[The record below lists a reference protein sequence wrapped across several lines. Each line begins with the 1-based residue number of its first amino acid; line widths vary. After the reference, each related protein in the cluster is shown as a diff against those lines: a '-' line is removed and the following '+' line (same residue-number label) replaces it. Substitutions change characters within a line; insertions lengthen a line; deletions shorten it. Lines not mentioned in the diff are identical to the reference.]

1 MSTIPH
7 RTRVIIWSSAFAGA
21 FVVLMFVIL
30 RAAVPGGVLELTT
43 DLRAPARYISDPKP
57 NGRLAYEDDDG
68 TVVPLK
74 GSPLYFD
81 LAPPGSFEDIDVT
94 VTYRAEKE
102 PFMEIGGLISSFVGF
117 YDARPGASG
126 LLDTLSWDR
135 RSGDG
140 LTLYQREPTYA
151 SVEEFRANPP
161 SIDRVAVWETSI
173 RTAEEAPTGTDAGF
187 SRQIS
192 LRGAHRMT
200 VHTGG
205 DPLVLHLSVQDMN
218 REEGEDPA
226 VLVVYDAS
234 GSMLI
239 RLAKLD
245 DDGNTSD
252 DQQQSGLRDLSI
264 SLPDAAAGTYQIAFS
279 ATDDMFI
286 RRIESSSS
294 DLVFLDHLYL
304 GDHVGYSD
312 VTPPITVYAAGERI
326 SARTAH
332 DEAVQTLMVGDQS
345 LTLAAA
351 AERYSIPIDDSQG
364 PVAVVSPKRDVRLEA
379 DGEFAL
385 SKESM
390 FRSRPYEI
398 SWNTTEE
405 TLNDRGIDYVLTSY
419 QRPSDGGD
427 LRSATA
433 TFAIGG
439 LARTAEGKFRF
450 VIDVPGLSASDGSFG
465 IHDVRFTLR
474 RDPIGWFGGV
484 IRLLKGKWD
493 PAKDR
498 TGIFVPYG
506 RLYGENVP

>member
-68 TVVPLK
+68 TVIPLK

-81 LAPPGSFEDIDVT
+81 LAPPGSFEDVDVT
-94 VTYRAEKE
+94 VTYRAEGR

-117 YDARPGASG
+117 YDDLPGASG

-161 SIDRVAVWETSI
+161 SMDRVAVWETSV
-173 RTAEEAPTGTDAGF
+173 RTADEAPTGADAGF

-239 RLAKLD
+239 RLANLD

-294 DLVFLDHLYL
+294 DIVFLDHLYL
-304 GDHVGYSD
+304 GDHIGYSD
-312 VTPPITVYAAGERI
+312 TTPTATVYAMGEMV
-326 SARTAH
+326 SARTSRDA
-332 DEAVQTLMVGDQS
+332 ALQTLMVGGQPLV
-345 LTLAAA
+345 LTAASE
-351 AERYSIPIDDSQG
+351 ERSIGIDDDGG
-364 PVAVVSPKRDVRLEA
+364 PVAIVSPKGDVFLEV

-385 SKESM
+385 SANSM

-398 SWNTTEE
+398 SWNTTER
-405 TLNDRGIDYVLTSY
+405 TLDDRGIDYVLVRY
-419 QRPSDGGD
+419 QPALQDDD
-427 LRSATA
+427 LRSVTA
-433 TFAIGG
+433 TFALGA
-439 LARTAEGKFRF
+439 LARTPEGKFRF
-450 VIDVPGLSASDGSFG
+450 AIDVPGLDMTDGSFE
-465 IHDVRFTLR
+465 IKDVRFTFR
-474 RDPIGWFGGV
+474 RDPIGWFAGV
-484 IRLLKGKWD
+484 RRLFNGKWD
-493 PAKDR
+493 PATDR
-498 TGIFVPYG
+498 TGIFAPYG
-506 RLYGENVP
+506 TLYGENVP